1 MVEKTL
7 RTDIELLR
15 KILKHL
21 NGINETAEILKLK
34 SHNDI
39 INNNVALK
47 ALALDIGQ
55 IGELASKLSKDT
67 IDSIKNLD
75 VKLAYSI
82 RNRIDHAYLS
92 VKPMEIALTAMQF
105 VSSTSVDEIKA
116 RIKYCVSTCENQ

>member
-92 VKPMEIALTAMQF
+92 VKPMEIALTTMQF